1 VAVVERSKELYKV
14 WLQVRRNMVRE
25 ERFGI
30 GARIDTLL
38 LDLLEALR
46 RASYIDT
53 ANKPTILGT
62 AVGILDSLRF
72 FLQLAWEAKLIGNKS
87 YEELAIAVEEIGRM
101 TGGWR
106 KGLLSKTPPASGGER
121 TG

>member
-14 WLQVRRNMVRE
+14 WLPVRRNMVRE

-38 LDLLEALR
+38 LDLLETLR

-53 ANKPTILGT
+53 ANKPTTLGT
-62 AVGILDSLRF
+62 AIGILDSLRF
-72 FLQLAWEAKLIGNKS
+72 FLQLAWEAKLIGNKP

-106 KGLLSKTPPASGGER
+106 KGLLSKTPPGNSGER